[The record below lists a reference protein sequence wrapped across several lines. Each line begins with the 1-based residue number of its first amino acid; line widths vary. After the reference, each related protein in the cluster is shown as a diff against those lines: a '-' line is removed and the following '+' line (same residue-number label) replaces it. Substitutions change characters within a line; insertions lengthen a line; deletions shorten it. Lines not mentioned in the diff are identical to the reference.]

1 MKQEWAGQGGRLEIV
16 PECPLHLLLPSFCE
30 LCTMGSH
37 LMQHQC
43 LRVRAFQSM
52 ELTGKLLRDRF

>member
-1 MKQEWAGQGGRLEIV
+1 MKQEWAGQEGRLEIV

-43 LRVRAFQSM
+43 LRVPEPSRVWN
-52 ELTGKLLRDRF
+52 